1 MAQEWVWGLDLQMDW
16 DWAWARAR
24 ARARAREENVV
35 RLAYFKENIIYLMY

>member
-24 ARARAREENVV
+24 ARAREENVV